1 MYIYKMVFQ
10 DYDEIPVEALKEA
23 DLIYDTDYGTTEI
36 LADTYKDFME
46 NAGKDKVTGSRDEI
60 LKQEIIGGLGTE
72 IHEAFMND
80 ELDLVLVVYD

>member
-46 NAGKDKVTGSRDEI
+46 NAGKDKLFATDEKN
-60 LKQEIIGGLGTE
+60 LKQQIIDGLGTE

-80 ELDLVLVVYD
+80 ELDLVLVV